1 MLYAHTYI
9 FILFFNKNTAHVK
22 QQRFNSLEGVILFQL
37 DSVVWHTQNSLASVF
52 VGFSGLFIG
61 DHVPK
66 KAVGHV

>member
-22 QQRFNSLEGVILFQL
+22 QQRFKSLEGVILFQL
-37 DSVVWHTQNSLASVF
+37 DSVVCHTQNSLASVF

-61 DHVPK
+61 DHVQK